1 MTKLRIKELCSELGI
16 TQATL
21 ADKLGVT
28 AGAVSQLLKEDA
40 SPSLKSLDK
49 IANII
54 GVDVT
59 ELFEQPIKQDIHGCI
74 WMNGKVHIVNSR
86 NDIEGILE
94 LISEE

>member
-49 IANII
+49 IANIL

-59 ELFEQPIKQDIHGCI
+59 ELFEQPVKQDVHGCL
-74 WMNGKVHIVNSR
+74 WVNGKVHIVNSKE
-86 NDIEGILE
+86 DFEALLE
-94 LISEE
+94 HITL